1 MGLLDDIKAEA
12 EGNRTRIQ
20 TTQDTELEHK
30 LNQLFYLPK
39 NIEKETK
46 FVHLVM
52 TRGQETEERKGLHA
66 SAIIATDDKFCY
78 RQQVLSLFYK
88 QLQGEQND
96 VKLMRIFAEGDAIHE
111 KWQRL
116 FIRGGYSEPE
126 ELDRTQYNNDYDLQF
141 TPDILC
147 TIDGIEM
154 VGEIKSMNTYAF
166 QKMVKSVKAH
176 PSGEKQLQLYLW
188 LTGRKIGFTLCEDK
202 NTQEIRVKIVKADI
216 SQITQYIHR
225 LENIRYYKER
235 LTEKGRLVKR
245 HKNCTGYQCKMA
257 SACPMRDV
265 CYNKAKELLPEVE
278 DSMFLLFN

>member
-46 FVHLVM
+46 FIHLVM

-96 VKLMRIFAEGDAIHE
+96 VKLMRIFSEGDAIHE

-116 FIRGGYSEPE
+116 FIRGGYSEPWD
-126 ELDRTQYNNDYDLQF
+126 LDTTQYNSDYDLQF

-147 TIDGIEM
+147 TIDGVEM

-166 QKMVKSVKAH
+166 QKMVKSAKAH

-245 HKNCTGYQCKMA
+245 HKNCTGYQCKVA
-257 SACPMRDV
+257 SGCPMRDV

-278 DSMFLLFN
+278 DSMFLPFN